1 MEILFGV
8 LGGLG
13 LFLYGMNVMSNGL
26 QKAAGDKLKSIIGM
40 LTTNRIMAVGV
51 GAIVTAIVQS
61 SSASTVMV
69 VGFVNAGM
77 MKLTQAVGVI
87 MGANIGTTITAQII
101 TFKIDKYAPVIV
113 GIAVAVWLFT
123 KNRKIKQLAEAFIGF
138 GILFIG
144 MKFMGDALRPLR
156 TYEPFRE
163 MLVNFGE
170 HPFLAILAGFAI
182 TIAVQ
187 SSTAS
192 TGILLALAMEGL
204 IPIRSGLPIL
214 FGINMGTTI
223 TAMLSSIGA
232 SNTAKR
238 AAAFHFL
245 FNLVG
250 TAIFISFLQG
260 PTYRIIT
267 YLTPTDIPRQIA
279 NAHTLF
285 NITTTLILLPFA
297 GLLVRVAKRIV
308 PGEEEATR
316 GIKYID
322 NRILETPSIAT
333 ASAVKE
339 ALHMGN
345 VAKESLENAL
355 DAFVK
360 GDQKKIDETLSLEK
374 VVNELERELSAY
386 LVKLSNTDI
395 SLDNRDTVSGLFNT
409 INDIERVGD
418 HAENIA
424 ELAQYKMDNQL
435 AFSDKALEELD
446 KIAGLALRAYSN
458 SLTALRNLDAS
469 LAMKVIENE
478 GQVDF
483 MEKNLRASHIE
494 RLNSQQCVPT
504 SGVIYLD
511 VLSNLER
518 VADHSSNIAMAV
530 LDKVRAQK

>member
-26 QKAAGDKLKSIIGM
+26 QKAAGDKLKSIIGL
-40 LTTNRIMAVGV
+40 LTTNRIMAVTV
-51 GAIVTAIVQS
+51 GAVVTAIVQS

-101 TFKIDKYAPVIV
+101 TFKIEKYAPIIV
-113 GIAVAVWLFT
+113 GIAVAVWLFS
-123 KNRKIKQLAEAFIGF
+123 KNRKVKQLAEAFIGF

-144 MKFMGDALRPLR
+144 MKLMGDALRPLR
-156 TYEPFRE
+156 EYEPFRE
-163 MLVNFGE
+163 MLINFGE

-182 TIAVQ
+182 TVAVQ

-204 IPIRSGLPIL
+204 IPIKSGLPIL

-223 TAMLSSIGA
+223 TAILSSIGA

-245 FNLVG
+245 FNLIG
-250 TAIFISFLQG
+250 TLIFISFLQG

-267 YLTPTDIPRQIA
+267 YLTPNDIPRQIA

-285 NITTTLILLPFA
+285 NITTTLLLLPFS
-297 GLLVRVAKRIV
+297 GLLVRAAKKIV
-308 PGEEEATR
+308 PGEEETTR

-333 ASAVKE
+333 ASAIKE
-339 ALHMGN
+339 TLHMGN

-355 DAFVK
+355 DAFAK
-360 GDQKKIDETLSLEK
+360 NDQKKLNETLSLEK

-386 LVKLSNTDI
+386 LVKLSNTNI
-395 SLDNRDTVSGLFNT
+395 SQDNRETVTGLFNT

-424 ELAQYKMDNQL
+424 ELAQYKIDNQL
-435 AFSDKALEELD
+435 IFSDKALEELD
-446 KIAGLALRAYSN
+446 KIAGLALRAYVN
-458 SLTALRNLDAS
+458 SLTAMRNLDAS

-494 RLNSQQCVPT
+494 RLNKQQCMPT

-518 VADHSSNIAMAV
+518 IADHSSNIAMAV
-530 LDKVRAQK
+530 LDKVKAQK